1 MNNKEINLLRSYAT
15 PHIINRVR
23 DKSKVFKLN
32 NIRLSTVLVYLVLLT
47 FLISYSLNIFNM
59 FGAKITTHRIAAN
72 NLLTIL
78 ALLLGFAYFYKTYI
92 KSSCTIRFDDEH
104 ILIEQFGHIKYSFNI
119 SGKPRIRIDAEN
131 LNISKETVPYKLFL
145 SIQQEDKYFKIP
157 YQNFSQQSFNEF
169 MDNFDLQLLEKSP
182 EEIRLASSTDAELTY
197 EKNFK
202 NKEFEITSVKD
213 FTNKTVFFRKPIMF
227 QIFMLLTICITYFDI
242 INIAEIVKGNL
253 APLGIAIMTL
263 AAQAICFVFTKYF
276 KRRCMYTLDL
286 RNNYFKINGHRY
298 DLNKEKV
305 SLYVA
310 KGLREAPGKNI
321 YYLLDTKNRFFYTP
335 ILRIPENRLNCLD
348 PIFVSLGYDTIE
360 KRSK

>member
-213 FTNKTVFFRKPIMF
+213 FTNKTVFFRK
-227 QIFMLLTICITYFDI
+227 
-242 INIAEIVKGNL
+242 L